1 MRPLRTAFSLFQSQF
16 EAADTMDGVDPAI
29 AALMVGGGGPEDTV
43 RIGKYV
49 GPARKLK
56 PSQTT
61 MILSKSLGGAV
72 KMLRKDKVGGDIG
85 AMISSDGYIMDGHH
99 RWSASILAG
108 GKDAQVKG
116 FQADLPG
123 DTLVRLLNVISKGEF
138 GFTRGNPG
146 GGSITDYTPE
156 RIEKALKVAV
166 GAGITGEKP
175 ATAVQVCEALEIG
188 FGSVARGIVKMA
200 NNSLY
205 MVKSTPSWA
214 PDRSQMPIIPK
225 EVVGQAAAMLA
236 RGDVDWAYP
245 YRMATLRARTI
256 RCAAEHPEMRPYL
269 LPLLR

>member
-1 MRPLRTAFSLFQSQF
+1 MSRRTAESLFKSQF
-16 EAADTMDGVDPAI
+16 EAADTMDGVDPAV
-29 AALMVGGGGPEDTV
+29 AALMVSGGGPEDEV

-72 KMLRKDKVGGDIG
+72 KMLRKGKVGGDIG

-99 RWSASILAG
+99 RWSAAILAG

-123 DTLVRLLNVISKGEF
+123 ETLMRLLNVISKGQF

-156 RIEKALKVAV
+156 RIEKALWMAV
-166 GAGITGEKP
+166 GSGITGEKP
-175 ATAVQVCEALEIG
+175 ATSDQVCEALEIG
-188 FGSVARGIVKMA
+188 FGSVERGVRKMS

-225 EVVGQAAAMLA
+225 DVVGQAAAMLS
-236 RGDVDWAYP
+236 RGDVDWAPP
-245 YRMATLRARTI
+245 YRMGTLRARTI
-256 RCAAEHPEMRPYL
+256 RCAAENPELRPYL

>member
-1 MRPLRTAFSLFQSQF
+1 MSLPRTAYSLFESQF
-16 EAADTMDGVDPAI
+16 ESADTMDGVDPAV
-29 AALMVGGGGPEDTV
+29 AALMVQGGGPEDAV

-72 KMLRKDKVGGDIG
+72 KMIRKDKIGGNIG

-99 RWSASILAG
+99 RWSAAILAG

-116 FQADLPG
+116 FQANLPG
-123 DTLVRLLNVISKGEF
+123 SILVKLLNVISKGQF

-156 RIEKALKVAV
+156 RIEKALRIAV
-166 GAGITGEKP
+166 VLGITGEKP
-175 ATAVQVCEALEIG
+175 ATAEQVCEALELG
-188 FGSVARGIVKMA
+188 FKSVSKGIVGMA
-200 NNSLY
+200 ENSLY
-205 MVKSTPSWA
+205 MVKTTTSWA

-225 EVVGQAAAMLA
+225 EMVGQAAEMLA
-236 RGDVDWAYP
+236 RGDVDWAPP
-245 YRMATLRARTI
+245 YRMGTLRALTI
-256 RCAAEHPEMRPYL
+256 RCAAENPSLRRYL